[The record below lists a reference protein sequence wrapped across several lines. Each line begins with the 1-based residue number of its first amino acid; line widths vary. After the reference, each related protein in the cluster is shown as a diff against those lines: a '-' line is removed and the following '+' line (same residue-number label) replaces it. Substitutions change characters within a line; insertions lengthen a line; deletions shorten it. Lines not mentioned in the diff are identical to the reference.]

1 MRIPSLV
8 RGVLDE
14 EPGSSEF
21 VGCTRALAE
30 AAFSKDRSLAR
41 EATRAIFEE
50 IVEPWSDSFN
60 PDSVDAYVSFMSE
73 VVYAPR
79 SPVAA
84 ELGRLGFPGPRD
96 LRERYQRIRK
106 GLSFDDF
113 DEEDHDGVR
122 LVVIL
127 SRVTL
132 GADIAVSSVFIRAA
146 VHHFGYADVE
156 FIAPRKN
163 AVLLADGQVV
173 QRRNF
178 SYGRSTLLANRLK
191 AWLRLRARI
200 ERSIAGLEPGEW
212 LVIDPDSRLTQ
223 LGLLP
228 VTDDRY
234 YDFFESRSIAPDDPT
249 PLGELAGSA
258 WWMDFFNERHR
269 LPYAR
274 LSSTDRT
281 KGRYLRHGSDRL
293 IAAVSFGVGGRETK
307 RLGDEFE
314 DALLEVLRRLG
325 FRILLDYGGGVDEAR
340 LVDQRVASFRGSK
353 SHLKTM
359 RDGLYKRADLMT
371 VRGSLGSFG
380 GWMYDADI
388 FVGYDSAS
396 AHLAA
401 AHGVP
406 VLEVF
411 AGAPCKR
418 FMQRWTPCGEER
430 VCVIPADGP
439 ADGPDVLAR
448 LESELGALKDRG
460 GRWGLID

>member
-1 MRIPSLV
+1 MRIPLLV

-21 VGCTRALAE
+21 VDCTRALAE

-41 EATRAIFEE
+41 EATRAIFNEV
-50 IVEPWSDSFN
+50 VEPWSDSFN

-73 VVYAPR
+73 VMYAPR

-96 LRERYQRIRK
+96 LRERYQRIRN
-106 GLSFDDF
+106 GLGFDDF
-113 DEEDHDGVR
+113 DDEDHDGVR
-122 LVVIL
+122 LVLIL
-127 SRVTL
+127 SRITL

-146 VHHFGYADVE
+146 LRHFHYAEVE
-156 FIAPRKN
+156 FIAPKKN
-163 AVLLADGQVV
+163 AYLLADDKVV
-173 QRRNF
+173 RRRF
-178 SYGRSTLLANRLK
+178 ISYGRSTLLANRLR
-191 AWLRLRARI
+191 AWLRLRSRI
-200 ERSIAGLEPGEW
+200 EQSIAGLEPGEW

-228 VTDDRY
+228 LTDDRY
-234 YDFFESRSIAPDDPT
+234 YDFFESRACAPDELT
-249 PLGELAGSA
+249 PLGQLARSS
-258 WWMDFFNERHR
+258 WMDPLGATFL

-274 LSSTDRT
+274 VSSTGRS
-281 KGRYLRHGSDRL
+281 KGQYLRLGSERL
-293 IAAVSFGVGGRETK
+293 VAAVSFGVGGRETK

-314 DALLEVLRRLG
+314 DALLEMLRRLG
-325 FRILLDYGGGVDEAR
+325 FRIVLDYGASEDEAR
-340 LVDQRVASFRGSK
+340 LVDQRTGSFRGSK
-353 SHLKTM
+353 THVQTI
-359 RDGLYKRADLMT
+359 REAFHKRADLMT

-380 GWMYDADI
+380 GWMYSADV

-401 AHGVP
+401 AQGIP
-406 VLEVF
+406 VIEVF

-418 FMQRWTPCGEER
+418 FMQRWTPYGEAP

-439 ADGPDVLAR
+439 AAGPDVLVR
-448 LESELGALKDRG
+448 VERELVDLREGG
-460 GRWGLID
+460 GRWDWIA

>member
-1 MRIPSLV
+1 MRIELLV

-21 VGCTRALAE
+21 VLCTRSLAE

-41 EATRAIFEE
+41 EATRAIFAEV
-50 IVEPWSDSFN
+50 VEPWSDSFN
-60 PDSVDAYVSFMSE
+60 PASVDAYVSFMSE

-79 SPVAA
+79 SPIAA
-84 ELGRLGFPGPRD
+84 ELGRLGYPGPRD
-96 LRERYQRIRK
+96 LRERYERIRN
-106 GLSFDDF
+106 GLSFEDF

-132 GADIAVSSVFIRAA
+132 GADIAVSSVFIRAVVRQFYSA
-146 VHHFGYADVE
+146 EIE
-156 FIAPRKN
+156 FIAPKKN
-163 AVLLADGQVV
+163 VYLLADGQVV
-173 QRRNF
+173 QRRVF
-178 SYGRSTLLANRLK
+178 SYGRSALLANRLR
-191 AWLRLRARI
+191 AWLRLRTSI
-200 ERSIAGLEPGEW
+200 KQSIAGLEPGEW

-234 YDFFESRSIAPDDPT
+234 YDFFESRSIAADEPT
-249 PLGELAGSA
+249 PLGELAGTA
-258 WWMDFFNERHR
+258 WWMDLFNERYR
-269 LPYAR
+269 MPYAR
-274 LSSTDRT
+274 LRSGERSR
-281 KGRYLRHGSDRL
+281 GRYLRFNSTRL
-293 IAAVSFGVGGRETK
+293 VAAVSFGVGGRESK

-314 DALLEVLRRLG
+314 DALLDLLHRLG
-325 FRILLDYGGGVDEAR
+325 FRILLDYGGGEDEAR
-340 LVDQRVASFRGSK
+340 LVDRRIDSFRGSRT
-353 SHLKTM
+353 HVKTM
-359 RDGLYKRADLMT
+359 RDAFQKRADLMT

-380 GWMYDADI
+380 GWMHDADV

-418 FMQRWTPCGEER
+418 FMQRWTPYGEEKA
-430 VCVIPADGP
+430 CVIPADGP
-439 ADGPDVLAR
+439 ADGPGVLAR
-448 LESELGALKDRG
+448 LESELVALKERG